1 MHLYPEDKRNPGSFY
16 LQTTSIKQDH
26 ASAIKRVEAEYAR
39 LTNKLWEGAK
49 DTNPA
54 PYPAESLESKA
65 SHLLHL
71 SYRKDNEE
79 YIKLSMLNDL
89 LHQAFWHAGGSLF
102 ELWPGLEK
110 EDRDFY
116 VGLVLAQ
123 ARGDSSRFGN
133 LWIVE
138 TYEKEKLSGTEKLS
152 YYLTD
157 TDLKDAANRA
167 FWEFVNRY
175 YTTAGYTVPL
185 DKYSL
190 LEKYFGYLDFSR
202 TKELRSD
209 RPLLSSSVGWPTE
222 AYAKAFEGACESID
236 AESAVWLVHPII
248 DQAIRRVV
256 YPETMD
262 RQNLSMREMIE
273 NAEGSL
279 EQYRKY
285 IDSPLLQSLFAKWLT
300 AVVASLDSY
309 DGDSRNTVA
318 HIDFLFRYIAHSSEK
333 EKKEMVSSRLSK
345 DNDLYR
351 QLIEAKFPVRLLTE
365 SALST
370 IWERLLAELDNGH
383 LDRKNLREFI
393 KLARDATL
401 TGFLDLQTGKN
412 LLKSALDAYAGLKPR
427 PNADLAFGMQ
437 RALDDLFK
445 LSLIEREDYL
455 EKGEVCISDL
465 KLKKKHDAAYALER
479 ILKAVGEGASL
490 DVIKRQIAAEHTVAE
505 RSAADARR
513 RERRKT
519 RGFRTRVTRT
529 RRTSGND
536 PDQLHLD
543 CDFTNLEALKK
554 AIRKRP

>member
-1 MHLYPEDKRNPGSFY
+1 MHLYPADKRNSGSFY

-26 ASAIKRVEAEYAR
+26 ASAIERVGAEYVQ

-49 DTNPA
+49 NADPA
-54 PYPAESLESKA
+54 PYHVESLESKA
-65 SHLLHL
+65 SYLLHL
-71 SYRKDNEE
+71 SYRNDNEE

-102 ELWPGLEK
+102 KLWPGLEK

-116 VGLVLAQ
+116 VGLVLNQ
-123 ARGDSSRFGN
+123 ARSDSSRFGN

-138 TYEKEKLSGTEKLS
+138 TYEKEKLSGAEKLGS
-152 YYLTD
+152 YLTE
-157 TDLKDAANRA
+157 TDLKDATNRA

-185 DKYSL
+185 DKYAL
-190 LEKYFGYLDFSR
+190 LEKYFVHLDFSR

-222 AYAKAFEGACESID
+222 AYVKAFEGARASID
-236 AESAVWLVHPII
+236 MESAAWLAHPII

-262 RQNLSMREMIE
+262 RQNMGLREMIK

-279 EQYRKY
+279 EQYQKY
-285 IDSPLLQSLFAKWLT
+285 IGNPLLQSLFAKWLT

-309 DGDSRNTVA
+309 DNDSRNTVA
-318 HIDFLFRYIAHSSEK
+318 HIDFLFRYIAHSSEE
-333 EKKEMVSSRLSK
+333 EKKEMISLRLPK

-351 QLIEAKFPVRLLTE
+351 QLIEAKFPVRMLTE
-365 SALST
+365 SVLRT
-370 IWERLLAELDNGH
+370 VRERLLAELDNGH

-393 KLARDATL
+393 NLARNATL
-401 TGFLDLQTGKN
+401 TGFLDLQMGKN
-412 LLKSALDAYAGLKPR
+412 LLRSALDAYAGLKPR
-427 PNADLAFGMQ
+427 PNADLVFVMQ
-437 RALDDLFK
+437 RALDDLFE
-445 LSLIEREDYL
+445 LSLIEREDYR

-465 KLKKKHDAAYALER
+465 KLKKKRDAAYELER
-479 ILKAVGEGASL
+479 ILKAVGEGSSL
-490 DVIKRQIAAEHTVAE
+490 DVTKRQIAAEHSVAE
-505 RSAADARR
+505 RSTADARR

-519 RGFRTRVTRT
+519 RGFRTRATRT
-529 RRTSGND
+529 RHTSGND

-554 AIRKRP
+554 AIRKRS